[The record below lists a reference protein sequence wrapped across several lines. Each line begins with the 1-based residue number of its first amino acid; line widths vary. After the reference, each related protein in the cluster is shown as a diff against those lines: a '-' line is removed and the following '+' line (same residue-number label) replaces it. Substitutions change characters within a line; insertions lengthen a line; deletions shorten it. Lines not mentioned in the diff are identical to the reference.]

1 MRNTMQYVLNSLPK
15 FRLRL
20 WPLEARA
27 HAFAPYFSLACLAF
41 FALMLGGYSLRV
53 HAKTEQATM
62 CLAENLYHEGRG
74 ERREN
79 LYVLGMLTLA
89 RVSDPD
95 PQWPK
100 TICGTVAQAH
110 QFSWTLDYRL
120 ATDRSEQRK
129 WEEAKYV
136 ARDLLAN
143 VWDRY
148 VLPAGWECA
157 RFYKRTDGKGVSKVA
172 MRFFDKA
179 LFPVGSFGHH
189 TAFQARRGC
198 KNPLPTN

>member
-1 MRNTMQYVLNSLPK
+1 MRNILRRCFKLSNVK
-15 FRLRL
+15 LRL

-27 HAFAPYFSLACLAF
+27 HALAPYFSLCCLAF
-41 FALMLGGYSLRV
+41 FTLTLGGYTLHV
-53 HAKTEQATM
+53 QAKTEQAAM

-79 LYVLGMLTLA
+79 LYLLGMLTLA

-110 QFSWTLDYRL
+110 QFSWTLDYKL
-120 ATDRSEQRK
+120 ATQRSEQKK

-136 ARDLLAN
+136 ARDLLRHAWN
-143 VWDRY
+143 GY
-148 VLPAGWECA
+148 VLPNGWECA
-157 RFYKRTDGKGVSKVA
+157 RFYKRTDGRGVSKVA
-172 MRFFDKA
+172 MRFFEQK
-179 LFPVGSFGHH
+179 LFPVGSFGQH
-189 TAFQARRGC
+189 TAYQERRGC